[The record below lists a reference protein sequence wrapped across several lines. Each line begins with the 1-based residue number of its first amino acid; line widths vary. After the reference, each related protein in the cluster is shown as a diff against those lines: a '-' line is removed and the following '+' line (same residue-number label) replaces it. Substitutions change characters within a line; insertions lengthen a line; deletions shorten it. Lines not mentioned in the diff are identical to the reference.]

1 MEAFLLYNLKVA
13 LVLTVFYLFWRRC
26 FRRLTLHRLNRAF
39 LVGILPLSCL
49 LPFCV
54 RTFRQTMPLST
65 VTQVSDLF
73 PQSHPLVAE
82 VFNFQPL
89 EHNTPWMWLLMPA
102 YTAGAL
108 WMLVRLILS
117 VRQTMRLIRSGE
129 LLSSTGGERILVSD
143 TTPFSFSWFRF
154 IVLSRPDLESG
165 RQEIIDHERTHVRL
179 HHSLDLSL
187 VDLFA
192 VFQWFNPLM
201 RLLRADLSAVHEYQ
215 ADAAVLR
222 SVTDPKAYQFL
233 LVQKAAA
240 RLGFTIANPFSGTI
254 LQERVRMMT
263 QPASSASHAWRL
275 LGCLP
280 LLALVLLANAQ
291 VQTRGF
297 NNLHPPIL
305 VFEGKT
311 ISLEEVED
319 LQDQLS
325 GTVTTMFWQEASRV
339 FGLSVPGGVI
349 QLDALPARA
358 NEDGKVSF
366 RLIPG
371 FNVSDPQAYPLLIVN
386 GVEFPYERR
395 REFLS
400 DQWAWKWHV
409 FLQADQSQRLY
420 GDKARNGAFIL
431 NLVRK

>member
-13 LVLTVFYLFWRRC
+13 LVLTVFYLFWRLC
-26 FRRLTLHRLNRAF
+26 FRRLTLHRLSRAF
-39 LVGILPLSCL
+39 LVGIVPLSCL
-49 LPFCV
+49 LPFYV
-54 RTFRQTMPLST
+54 RTFRQTLPLST

-89 EHNTPWMWLLMPA
+89 EHNAPWLWLLMLA
-102 YTAGAL
+102 YSAGAF

-117 VRQTMRLIRSGE
+117 VRQAAGLIRSAE
-129 LLSSTGGERILVSD
+129 ELSSTDGDRILVSD

-154 IVLSRPDLESG
+154 IVLARPDLESG
-165 RQEIIDHERTHVRL
+165 RQEIIDHERAHVRL
-179 HHSLDLSL
+179 HHSHDLAL

-192 VFQWFNPLM
+192 VFQWFNPFV
-201 RLLRADLSAVHEYQ
+201 RFLRADLSAVHEYQ
-215 ADAAVLR
+215 ADVEVLR
-222 SVTDPKAYQFL
+222 GGADSKAYQFL
-233 LVQKAAA
+233 LVQKAAT
-240 RLGFTIANPFSGTI
+240 RQGYSITNPFCAK
-254 LQERVRMMT
+254 LLKDRVRMMLS
-263 QPASSASHAWRL
+263 PATPSWKAWRL

-280 LLALVLLANAQ
+280 LLYLALLANAQ
-291 VQTRGF
+291 VQTCGF
-297 NNLHPPIL
+297 NSNLPPIL
-305 VFEGKT
+305 VFAGET
-311 ISLEEVED
+311 VSIEEVPD

-325 GTVTTMFWQEASRV
+325 GTVTTIFWREASRV
-339 FGLSVPGGVI
+339 FGLTVPGGVI
-349 QLDALPARA
+349 QLDALPAQ
-358 NEDGKVSF
+358 EDENGRVAF
-366 RLIPG
+366 QAIPG
-371 FNVSDPQAYPLLIVN
+371 FNVSDPQAYPLFIVN

-400 DQWAWKWHV
+400 DRWVWKWHV

>member
-1 MEAFLLYNLKVA
+1 
-13 LVLTVFYLFWRRC
+13 
-26 FRRLTLHRLNRAF
+26 
-39 LVGILPLSCL
+39 
-49 LPFCV
+49 
-54 RTFRQTMPLST
+54 
-65 VTQVSDLF
+65 
-73 PQSHPLVAE
+73 
-82 VFNFQPL
+82 
-89 EHNTPWMWLLMPA
+89 
-102 YTAGAL
+102 
-108 WMLVRLILS
+108 
-117 VRQTMRLIRSGE
+117 
-129 LLSSTGGERILVSD
+129 
-143 TTPFSFSWFRF
+143 
-154 IVLSRPDLESG
+154 
-165 RQEIIDHERTHVRL
+165 
-179 HHSLDLSL
+179 
-187 VDLFA
+187 
-192 VFQWFNPLM
+192 M

-240 RLGFTIANPFSGTI
+240 QLGFTIANPFSGTI

-280 LLALVLLANAQ
+280 LLTLVLLANAQ

-305 VFEGKT
+305 VFEGET
-311 ISLEEVED
+311 ISLEDVED

-371 FNVSDPQAYPLLIVN
+371 FNVSDPQVYPLFIVN

-431 NLVRK
+431 NLVRKKSLS

>member
-13 LVLTVFYLFWRRC
+13 LVLTVFHLFWRLC
-26 FRRLTLHRLNRAF
+26 FRRLTLHRLSRAF

-54 RTFRQTMPLST
+54 RTFRQTRPLST

-73 PQSHPLVAE
+73 PESHPLVAE

-89 EHNTPWMWLLMPA
+89 EHNTPWLWLLMLA

-117 VRQTMRLIRSGE
+117 VRQAVVLIHNAKE
-129 LLSSTGGERILVSD
+129 LSSNGGERVLVSD
-143 TTPFSFSWFRF
+143 RTLISFSWFRC
-154 IVLSRPDLESG
+154 IVLARSDLESG
-165 RQEIIDHERTHVRL
+165 RQQIIEHERAHVRL
-179 HHSLDLSL
+179 HHSCDLML
-187 VDLFA
+187 VDLFTI
-192 VFQWFNPLM
+192 FQWFNPLV
-201 RLLRADLSAVHEYQ
+201 RLLRADLSAIHEYQ

-222 SVTDPKAYQFL
+222 KAANPKSYQFL

-240 RLGFTIANPFSGTI
+240 QLGFTIANPFSGTI
-254 LQERVRMMT
+254 LQERVRMMS
-263 QPASSASHAWRL
+263 QPASSTSHAWRL

-305 VFEGKT
+305 VFEGET

-349 QLDALPARA
+349 QLDALPERA
-358 NEDGKVSF
+358 EEDGRIVF
-366 RLIPG
+366 RTMPG

-400 DQWAWKWHV
+400 DKWVWKWHV
-409 FLQADQSQRLY
+409 FLQADQSRQLY
-420 GDKARNGAFIL
+420 GDKARHGAFIL